1 MTTSSSPPGAV
12 RRLLARL
19 GQLSARRPG
28 VATLCV
34 LALSALALPG
44 AGRLRL
50 DTDLA
55 RLLPERFQSVQDLAV
70 LEARAGAVGYV
81 VVVLEGGDAEARR
94 AHARHLA
101 PRIEALPA
109 IRYVDVERPIAWF
122 EAHAPYFLAIDDLQT
137 IAQRLEAR
145 AAYEKR
151 INNPMYLDL
160 EESAPP
166 SIDFSDIE
174 ARYTGGDGGLSWLA
188 RQTDPFYE
196 APGMLALFARPA
208 QRATDVGFAEQ
219 VTRAVQAVVDAEA
232 SAAPAL
238 TARLT
243 GRYQKQV
250 DQKQRIQGDLSVA
263 SLLAAGLALLYLL
276 VHFRRLRAIAFVL
289 LPLLLGLLWT
299 FGLTGYTFG
308 ALNLLT
314 GFIGALL
321 LGLGIDHGI
330 HLLGAWEAARRDGA
344 SVDAAIEQTFGRTGR
359 AVLAAALTTIAAF
372 VGVSVSSFRAFHEF
386 GLVAAAG
393 VALIVLAYCLVLPA
407 LLARFDGAPA
417 AATRERPSGV
427 MTWLL
432 RRPRGALAG
441 FGLLFVALCVPASAV
456 RFDYDFAALEDSDLP
471 SFRLDAAVNRLLGYS
486 QTPTLIITDSAA
498 AEQAA
503 AERLRAASAAP
514 RSPVDMVATLSD
526 LVPAGQA
533 EKQPVIERIGR
544 IVARVKP
551 AWLTDPA
558 LRDGREALLRAAK
571 TPPFQ
576 ARDLPL
582 SVRRQFDAIDGIS
595 GYVLAFPAIAL
606 SDGARVPELAAVLR
620 AAADGAPVAGEA
632 MVLADILDT
641 VRREGWPLLGGTAVL
656 VFGVLWA
663 LLGRLRR
670 ALGAALAAGLT
681 VGGTLGVAALAG
693 LPLNYLNLVM
703 LPVIFGIAVDGAA
716 HLLSRDAL
724 DARDATHVGRAV
736 AGAVLTTGFGFGAL
750 LVADHPGLASL
761 GALALIGLAVNALV
775 TLLLLPPLA
784 AVFENRKATA

>member
-1 MTTSSSPPGAV
+1 MRSSLPV
-12 RRLLARL
+12 VVQRVL
-19 GQLSARRPG
+19 GRVSHFSARRPG
-28 VATLCV
+28 VALG
-34 LALSALALPG
+34 LALLLTALAIPG
-44 AGRLRL
+44 AQRLRL

-55 RLLPERFQSVQDLAV
+55 RLLPEQFQSVRDLKV

-101 PRIEALPA
+101 PRIAALPSV
-109 IRYVDVERPIAWF
+109 RYVDFERPVGWF
-122 EAHAPYFLAIDDLQT
+122 EEHAPYFLAVDDLQT
-137 IAQRLEAR
+137 IAARLDAR
-145 AAYEKR
+145 AAWEKR
-151 INNPMYLDL
+151 TNNPMYLDL

-174 ARYTGGDGGLSWLA
+174 ARYTQGDGDLGWLA
-188 RQTDPFYE
+188 RQTDRFYE
-196 APGMLALFARPA
+196 TPTMLALFARPA
-208 QRATDVGFAEQ
+208 QRATDVGFAES
-219 VTRAVQAVVDAEA
+219 VTKAVQQVVDAEA
-232 SAAPAL
+232 AAAPDL
-238 TARLT
+238 TAKLT

-250 DQKQRIQGDLSVA
+250 DQKQRIQSDLSIA
-263 SLLAAGLALLYLL
+263 SSLAAGLALLYLL

-289 LPLLLGLLWT
+289 LPLLLGLFWT
-299 FGLTGYTFG
+299 FGITGFAFG

-344 SVDAAIEQTFGRTGR
+344 SVDDALTQTFARTGR

-372 VGVSVSSFRAFHEF
+372 VGVSLSSFRAFHEF

-393 VALIVLAYCLVLPA
+393 VALVVLAYCLVLPILLSRFDRA
-407 LLARFDGAPA
+407 APPAQVEPASGLMRRLLARPGRA
-417 AATRERPSGV
+417 AAAFGV
-427 MTWLL
+427 
-432 RRPRGALAG
+432 
-441 FGLLFVALCVPASAV
+441 LFAALCVPASAV
-456 RFDYDFAALEDSDLP
+456 RFDYDFAALEDSNLP

-486 QTPTLIITDSAA
+486 QTPTLIITDGAA
-498 AEQAA
+498 AERAA
-503 AERLRAASAAP
+503 AERLRAATRAP
-514 RSPVDMVATLSD
+514 DSPIDMVATLSD
-526 LVPAGQA
+526 LVPAEQA
-533 EKQPVIERIGR
+533 AKQPIIARIGR
-544 IVARVKP
+544 IVGQVKP
-551 AWLTDPA
+551 TWLKDPE
-558 LRDGREALLRAAK
+558 LREGREILLRAAK
-571 TPPFQ
+571 QPPFTV
-576 ARDLPL
+576 ADLPVE
-582 SVRRQFDAIDGIS
+582 VRRQFDALDGVS

-632 MVLADILDT
+632 MVLADILET
-641 VRREGWPLLGGTAVL
+641 VRREGWPLLGGTAAL
-656 VFGVLWA
+656 VFGVLWL
-663 LLGRLRR
+663 LLGDIRR
-670 ALGAALAAGLT
+670 ALGAALAAALT

-724 DARDATHVGRAV
+724 DPHAATHIGRAV

-784 AVFENRKATA
+784 ARMRKART